1 MQLSTYHWQVW
12 WSYWGTSNW
21 LNWLVLLSNENL
33 WLNSTL
39 MVKLLTR
46 DCSPTQSAPQ
56 CALEWWQYFYQ
67 DNECTLRYPQ
77 YGSRFLQNEKN
88 ENNKKTFLTKPLMF
102 FFTFRA
108 CLFYRL
114 NVKMKSP
121 TQPFWH
127 YRFLN
132 NRGWCYKCATGKE
145 KHFIVRQREQRTKIK
160 SVQHSSQPIYTAVGS
175 LIQFA

>member
-1 MQLSTYHWQVW
+1 MQLSAYHWQVW

-21 LNWLVLLSNENL
+21 LVLWSNENL
-33 WLNSTL
+33 WLNST
-39 MVKLLTR
+39 KFN
-46 DCSPTQSAPQ
+46 PAQSATQ
-56 CALEWWQYFYQ
+56 CALEWYIYQ

-88 ENNKKTFLTKPLMF
+88 ENNIKTFLTKPLMVFF

-108 CLFYRL
+108 CLFYRP
-114 NVKMKSP
+114 NIKMKSP

-145 KHFIVRQREQRTKIK
+145 KHFIVRQREQRTKINRL

>member
-102 FFTFRA
+102 LCLLSEPACFTDWMSRWNP
-108 CLFYRL
+108 RL
-114 NVKMKSP
+114 SLSDIIGSS
-121 TQPFWH
+121 TIED
-127 YRFLN
+127 
-132 NRGWCYKCATGKE
+132 GATSVRLAKRNISLSDKE
-145 KHFIVRQREQRTKIK
+145 NKGQR
-160 SVQHSSQPIYTAVGS
+160 
-175 LIQFA
+175 